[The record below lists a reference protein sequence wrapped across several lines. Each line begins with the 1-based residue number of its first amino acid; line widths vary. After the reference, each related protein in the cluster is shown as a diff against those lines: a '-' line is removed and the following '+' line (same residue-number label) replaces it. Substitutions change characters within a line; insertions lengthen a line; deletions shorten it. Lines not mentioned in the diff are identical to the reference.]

1 MTARPPARHA
11 PVALR
16 ALTAALLLS
25 VAGAP
30 RAALATEVGG
40 DADGGSED
48 CDAAELAED
57 AAEARSDGEF
67 AEAVQL
73 LEAARACDDAPRW
86 RFELADAYRDVG
98 RCVAAH
104 DLYLSYLESG
114 DAERRSQA
122 VRREAESASCAE
134 AFEAALARSD
144 AARAGGD
151 LEGALTALDEA
162 LGLSAEPDIA
172 VARAEVLIELGR
184 CDEAGS
190 ALAAIDSAALSRTQR
205 GLLEAAREG
214 AANCEAPADPA
225 ECLAGCEAERTEL
238 DAAHESATD
247 DQRLVGVVTTAVAG
261 ATLVAAVIH
270 DVASQGT
277 VDDYEAAV
285 AAGDAGRAA
294 ALREDLDAERTF
306 STALYGSALV
316 LGTVGAVVWIWSAR
330 ASPADDLDC
339 DALCWEG
346 GVGGPGEVGAWFGAR
361 F

>member
-1 MTARPPARHA
+1 MIPRPPARLVPSPLA
-11 PVALR
+11 AVV
-16 ALTAALLLS
+16 AALCLS

-30 RAALATEVGG
+30 RAGSATEAGV
-40 DADGGSED
+40 DGGGAD
-48 CDAAELAED
+48 CDATELAED
-57 AAEARSDGEF
+57 AAEAREDGDL
-67 AEAVQL
+67 AEAVRL

-86 RFELADAYRDVG
+86 RFELADAYRDAG

-122 VRREAESASCAE
+122 VRREAETAGCAE

-144 AARAGGD
+144 AARASGD
-151 LEGALTALDEA
+151 PEGALAALDEA

-172 VARAEVLIELGR
+172 VARAEILIELGR
-184 CDEAGS
+184 CEEATG
-190 ALAAIDSAALSRTQR
+190 ALAEIDAEVLSRTQR

-214 AANCEAPADPA
+214 AARCEAPADPT
-225 ECLAGCEAERTEL
+225 ECLAGCETERTEL

-277 VDDYEAAV
+277 VDDYESAV
-285 AAGDAGRAA
+285 AAGDASRTA
-294 ALREDLDAERTF
+294 ALRDDLDAQRTV

-316 LGTVGAVVWIWSAR
+316 LGTVGAVIWIWSAR
-330 ASPADDLDC
+330 ASPAEDLDC

-346 GVGGPGEVGAWFGAR
+346 GLGGPGEVGVWFGGR